1 MPGYKVYPQDG
12 GDVRDGLTCS
22 YCELMLK
29 DAVQT
34 TETGLRFCKGCFEK
48 ARKFVLSLLYIIKN
62 SHK

>member
-1 MPGYKVYPQDG
+1 MYPQDG

-22 YCELMLK
+22 YCKLMLK

-48 ARKFVLSLLYIIKN
+48 AQRFVSIVMLCMYR
-62 SHK
+62 